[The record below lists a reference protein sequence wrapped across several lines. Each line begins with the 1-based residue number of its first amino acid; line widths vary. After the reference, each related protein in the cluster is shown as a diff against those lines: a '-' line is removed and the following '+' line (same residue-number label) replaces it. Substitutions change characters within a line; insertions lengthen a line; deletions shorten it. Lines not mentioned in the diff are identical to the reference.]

1 MDYRVISIGALSAHE
16 LWGEKVPT
24 RTAHATT
31 TLVRS
36 GKRIMVVDPGM
47 PPQVMAARFN
57 ERTGLTP
64 DAVTDVFLTNFRPAH
79 RRGVSAFTNARLL
92 IGEVERETVGGLLV
106 EKFKE
111 EQDQEVR
118 AMLKQDIELLKRCEP
133 APDKLADQVDLF
145 PLPGFTPGT
154 CGLLLLSATTTT
166 LIAGDAVATSEHLGD
181 GRVLRG
187 AYDTEQARASF
198 LEAVEIAD
206 VIIPG
211 HDNIVVNPS
220 RRGL

>member
-1 MDYRVISIGALSAHE
+1 RGPGYPPSGAKPQAARTGSMDYRVISIGALSAHE

-118 AMLKQDIELLKRCEP
+118 AMLKQDTELLKRCEP
-133 APDKLADQVDLF
+133 APDKLADQ
-145 PLPGFTPGT
+145 
-154 CGLLLLSATTTT
+154 
-166 LIAGDAVATSEHLGD
+166 
-181 GRVLRG
+181 
-187 AYDTEQARASF
+187 
-198 LEAVEIAD
+198 
-206 VIIPG
+206 
-211 HDNIVVNPS
+211 
-220 RRGL
+220 